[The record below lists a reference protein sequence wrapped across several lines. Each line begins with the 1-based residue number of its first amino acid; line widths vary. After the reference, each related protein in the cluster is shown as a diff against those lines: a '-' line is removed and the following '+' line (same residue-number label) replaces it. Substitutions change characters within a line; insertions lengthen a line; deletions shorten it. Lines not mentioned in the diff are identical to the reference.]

1 MPTIRL
7 RDLKGRPIEDDV
19 VDVRDVRI
27 VAAPAP
33 MSEAAHPPAAPSVM
47 PEGAGAATVWKP
59 WEEFVVDVTR
69 LSEEPLPIAGP
80 PCARCAHW
88 KPRRKFLDFQYDGV
102 RMCWRDDG
110 MASDFSCFAAKE

>member
-69 LSEEPLPIAGP
+69 LAEEPLPIAGP
-80 PCARCAHW
+80 PCVGCAHW
-88 KPRRKFLDFQYDGV
+88 KPRRQFTSGLFSGV
-102 RMCWRDDG
+102 RLCWTDD
-110 MASDFSCFAAKE
+110 MMHADFSCFYPKE